1 MNDDLNPEQ
10 PAGAVAGETLE
21 QVGSG
26 SPATTPPVPATSPAS
41 ARSPASA
48 TPQPPATPS
57 PLGAE
62 PARAAP
68 EVSKQKPETSTGRS
82 AVFVGAGI
90 LISRIVGLIRQRIFA
105 HYFGS
110 SGEGDAF
117 SAAFRIPNFL
127 QNVFGE
133 GALSASFIPVYAKLL
148 AQDDDEQA
156 GRVANAIFCILALV
170 TSVIVL
176 IGVLTTPY
184 IVTAI
189 AAGFEQERRELTI
202 TLVRIFFPGAGLL
215 VLSAWCLG
223 VLNSHH
229 RFFISYTA
237 PVAWNA
243 AIIFAL
249 VYFGSS
255 LDLAHLAEATAWGS
269 VAGSALQFGVQ
280 LPTVLRLIHSF
291 RPALALASEHVRQ
304 VLRSFFPVFIS
315 RGVVQISAFVDAFLA
330 SFLGEGAVVALNYA
344 QSLYTFALV
353 TSVIVLI
360 GVLTTPYIVTAIAAG
375 FEQERR
381 ELTITLVRIFFPGA
395 GLLVLSAWCLG
406 VLNSHHRFFIS
417 YTAPVAWNAA
427 IIFAL
432 VYFGSSLDLA
442 HLAEAT
448 AWGSVAGSALQF
460 GVQLPTVLRLIHSFR
475 PALALA
481 SEHVRQVLRSF
492 FPVFISRGVVQIS
505 AFVDAFL
512 ASFLGEGAVVALNYA
527 QSLYTLPVSL
537 FGMSV
542 SAAELPA
549 MSKSLG
555 TAEVVA
561 ETLRHRLDQGLSRIT
576 FFIVP
581 SAIAFLTLGDVIAA
595 VLYQTG
601 KFTRDDSVYVW
612 IILAGA
618 SIGLLAST
626 QGRLYSSTYY
636 ALRDTR
642 TPLLFA
648 VLRVAL
654 TTVLGYVFAIHA
666 PRWLG
671 VEQRLGVAGLMISS
685 SLAGWV
691 EYALLR
697 RTLNARIGRTGL
709 APAYMVKLLVA
720 ALAGAAVAW
729 GLKLLIPGWH
739 PIPLAVV
746 VLGGYGTTYFVIG
759 YLFGLT
765 QARTILGR
773 IFRIVGR

>member
-1 MNDDLNPEQ
+1 MKDDVNLEQ

-21 QVGSG
+21 QVGAG
-26 SPATTPPVPATSPAS
+26 TPATAPQTPA
-41 ARSPASA
+41 
-48 TPQPPATPS
+48 PPAP
-57 PLGAE
+57 
-62 PARAAP
+62 PAPPQTKADH
-68 EVSKQKPETSTGRS
+68 STGRS
-82 AVFVGAGI
+82 AFFVGAGI

-148 AQDDDEQA
+148 AQKDEEQA

-170 TSVIVL
+170 TSLIVL
-176 IGVLTTPY
+176 IGVLATPY

-189 AAGFEQERRELTI
+189 AAGFEAERRDLTI

-249 VYFGSS
+249 VFFGSRM
-255 LDLAHLAEATAWGS
+255 DLAHLAEATAWGS
-269 VAGSALQFGVQ
+269 VVGSALQFGVQ
-280 LPTVLRLIHSF
+280 LPAVLRLLETV
-291 RPALALASEHVRQ
+291 RPALELASEHVRQ

-315 RGVVQISAFVDAFLA
+315 RGVL
-330 SFLGEGAVVALNYA
+330 
-344 QSLYTFALV
+344 
-353 TSVIVLI
+353 
-360 GVLTTPYIVTAIAAG
+360 
-375 FEQERR
+375 
-381 ELTITLVRIFFPGA
+381 
-395 GLLVLSAWCLG
+395 
-406 VLNSHHRFFIS
+406 
-417 YTAPVAWNAA
+417 
-427 IIFAL
+427 
-432 VYFGSSLDLA
+432 
-442 HLAEAT
+442 
-448 AWGSVAGSALQF
+448 
-460 GVQLPTVLRLIHSFR
+460 
-475 PALALA
+475 
-481 SEHVRQVLRSF
+481 
-492 FPVFISRGVVQIS
+492 QIS

-555 TAEVVA
+555 ATEVVA
-561 ETLRHRLDQGLSRIT
+561 ETLRHRLDAGLQRIS

-581 SAIAFLTLGDVIAA
+581 SAMAFLALGDVIAA

-601 KFTRDDSVYVW
+601 KFTRNDSIYVW

-626 QGRLYSSTYY
+626 LGRLYSSTYY

-642 TPLLFA
+642 TPLIFA
-648 VLRVAL
+648 IVRVAL
-654 TTVLGYVFAIHA
+654 TTVVGYVFSIHL

-671 VEQRLGVAGLMISS
+671 VDQRLGVAGLMVSS

-691 EYALLR
+691 EYTLLR
-697 RTLNARIGRTGL
+697 RSLNARIGRTGL
-709 APAYMVKLLVA
+709 AFSYTAKLFGS
-720 ALAGAAVAW
+720 ALAGVAVGW
-729 GLKLLIPGWH
+729 GLKLLVIRWH
-739 PIPLAVV
+739 PIPLAAV
-746 VLGGYGTTYFVIG
+746 VLGGYGTTYFAVG
-759 YLFGLT
+759 YLLGLT
-765 QARTILGR
+765 QAKAILSR
-773 IFRIVGR
+773 IFRILKIRVK